1 MRYEKWV
8 ERPTFVLLAM
18 ENLREIIEKHITQ
31 DIELL
36 SVKIDSNSSFIKI
49 VIDSANDISVDK
61 TAMLAKEIKNNEDI
75 LSYFPDGVR
84 LEVGTPGIGSRLE
97 KDFQYKKNIGRKIEL
112 EYRSKDNTNK
122 ETFLLIG
129 NNKTGINV
137 KDDKVE
143 HYIDYSDIISARVK
157 ISFD

>member
-1 MRYEKWV
+1 
-8 ERPTFVLLAM
+8 M

-75 LSYFPDGVR
+75 LSNFPRGVR

-97 KDFQYKKNIGRKIEL
+97 KNFQYKKNIGRKIEL

-157 ISFD
+157 ISID

>member
-1 MRYEKWV
+1 
-8 ERPTFVLLAM
+8 M

-36 SVKIDSNSSFIKI
+36 SVKIDSSSSFIKV
-49 VIDSANDISVDK
+49 VIDSAKDISVDK
-61 TAMLAKEIKNNEDI
+61 TAIMARKIKNNEDI

-84 LEVGTPGIGSRLE
+84 LEVGTPGIGSKLE
-97 KDFQYKKNIGRKIEL
+97 KNFQYKKNIGRKIEL
-112 EYRSKDNTNK
+112 EYRSKNNTIK

-137 KDDKVE
+137 KDSNVE
-143 HYIDYSDIISARVK
+143 YYIDYNDIVSARVK

>member
-1 MRYEKWV
+1 
-8 ERPTFVLLAM
+8 M

-61 TAMLAKEIKNNEDI
+61 TAIMAREIKNNEDI

-97 KDFQYKKNIGRKIEL
+97 KNFQYKKNIGRKIEL
-112 EYRSKDNTNK
+112 EYRSKDNTIK

-137 KDDKVE
+137 KDGKVE
-143 HYIDYSDIISARVK
+143 HFIDYSDIISARVK

>member
-1 MRYEKWV
+1 
-8 ERPTFVLLAM
+8 M

-36 SVKIDSNSSFIKI
+36 SVKIDLNSSFIKI

-75 LSYFPDGVR
+75 LSNFPYGVR
-84 LEVGTPGIGSRLE
+84 LEVGTPGIGSKLE
-97 KDFQYKKNIGRKIEL
+97 KNFQYKKNIGRKIEL

-122 ETFLLIG
+122 ATFLLIG

>member
-1 MRYEKWV
+1 
-8 ERPTFVLLAM
+8 M

-31 DIELL
+31 DMELL
-36 SVKIDSNSSFIKI
+36 SVKIDSSSSFIKV

-61 TAMLAKEIKNNEDI
+61 TATMAKEIKNNEDI

-97 KDFQYKKNIGRKIEL
+97 KNFQYKKNIGRKIEL
-112 EYRSKDNTNK
+112 EYLYKDNTIK

-137 KDDKVE
+137 KDGSVE
-143 HYIDYSDIISARVK
+143 HYIDYNDIISARVI

>member
-1 MRYEKWV
+1 
-8 ERPTFVLLAM
+8 M

-31 DIELL
+31 DMELL
-36 SVKIDSNSSFIKI
+36 SVKIDSSSSFIKV

-75 LSYFPDGVR
+75 LSNFPNGVR

-97 KDFQYKKNIGRKIEL
+97 KNFQYKKNIGRKIEL
-112 EYRSKDNTNK
+112 EYRSKDNTIK

-129 NNKTGINV
+129 NNETGINI
-137 KDDKVE
+137 KDGKVE
-143 HYIDYSDIISARVK
+143 YYIDYSDIISARVK

>member
-1 MRYEKWV
+1 
-8 ERPTFVLLAM
+8 M

-61 TAMLAKEIKNNEDI
+61 TAMLAKEIKNNADI
-75 LSYFPDGVR
+75 LSNFPHGVR

-97 KDFQYKKNIGRKIEL
+97 KNFQYKKNIGRKIEL

>member
-1 MRYEKWV
+1 
-8 ERPTFVLLAM
+8 M

-31 DIELL
+31 DMELL
-36 SVKIDSNSSFIKI
+36 SVKIDSSLSFIKV

-75 LSYFPDGVR
+75 LSNFPHGVR

-97 KDFQYKKNIGRKIEL
+97 KNFQYKKNIGRKIEL
-112 EYRSKDNTNK
+112 EYRSKDNTIK

-129 NNKTGINV
+129 NNETGINV
-137 KDDKVE
+137 KDGKVE
-143 HYIDYSDIISARVK
+143 YYIDYSDIISARVK

>member
-1 MRYEKWV
+1 
-8 ERPTFVLLAM
+8 M
-18 ENLREIIEKHITQ
+18 ENLREIIEKYITQ

-36 SVKIDSNSSFIKI
+36 SVKIDSSSSFIKV
-49 VIDSANDISVDK
+49 VIDSAKDISVDK
-61 TAMLAKEIKNNEDI
+61 TAIMAREIKNNEDI

-97 KDFQYKKNIGRKIEL
+97 KNFQYKKNIGRKIEL
-112 EYRSKDNTNK
+112 EYRSKNNTIK

-137 KDDKVE
+137 KDSNVE
-143 HYIDYSDIISARVK
+143 HYIDYNDIISARVK

>member
-1 MRYEKWV
+1 
-8 ERPTFVLLAM
+8 M

-36 SVKIDSNSSFIKI
+36 SVKIDSSSSFIKV

-61 TAMLAKEIKNNEDI
+61 TAIIAREIKNNEDI
-75 LSYFPDGVR
+75 LSYFPRGVR

-97 KDFQYKKNIGRKIEL
+97 KNFQYKKNIGRKIEL
-112 EYRSKDNTNK
+112 EYRSKNNTIK

-137 KDDKVE
+137 KDGNVE
-143 HYIDYSDIISARVK
+143 HYIDYNDIISARVK

>member
-1 MRYEKWV
+1 
-8 ERPTFVLLAM
+8 M

-36 SVKIDSNSSFIKI
+36 SVKIDSSSSFIKV

-61 TAMLAKEIKNNEDI
+61 TAIIAREIKNNEDI

-97 KDFQYKKNIGRKIEL
+97 KNFQYKKNIGRKIEL

-143 HYIDYSDIISARVK
+143 HYVDYSDIISARVK

>member
-1 MRYEKWV
+1 
-8 ERPTFVLLAM
+8 M

-49 VIDSANDISVDK
+49 IIDSANDISVDK
-61 TAMLAKEIKNNEDI
+61 TAILAKEIKNNEDI
-75 LSYFPDGVR
+75 LSNFPRGVR

-97 KDFQYKKNIGRKIEL
+97 KHFQYKKNIGRKIEL
-112 EYRSKDNTNK
+112 EYRSKNNTIK

-137 KDDKVE
+137 KDSNVE
-143 HYIDYSDIISARVK
+143 YYIDYNDIVSARVK

>member
-1 MRYEKWV
+1 
-8 ERPTFVLLAM
+8 M

-31 DIELL
+31 DMELL
-36 SVKIDSNSSFIKI
+36 SVKIDSSSSFIKV

-75 LSYFPDGVR
+75 LSNFPNGVR

-97 KDFQYKKNIGRKIEL
+97 KNFQYKKNTGRKIEL
-112 EYRSKDNTNK
+112 EYRSKENTIK

-129 NNKTGINV
+129 NNETGINV
-137 KDDKVE
+137 KDGKVE
-143 HYIDYSDIISARVK
+143 YYIDYSDIISARVK

>member
-1 MRYEKWV
+1 
-8 ERPTFVLLAM
+8 M

-75 LSYFPDGVR
+75 LSNFPYGVR

-97 KDFQYKKNIGRKIEL
+97 KNFQYKKNIGRKIEL
-112 EYRSKDNTNK
+112 EYRSKNNTIK

>member
-1 MRYEKWV
+1 
-8 ERPTFVLLAM
+8 M

-36 SVKIDSNSSFIKI
+36 SVKIDSSSSFIKV

-61 TAMLAKEIKNNEDI
+61 TAIMAREIKNNEDI

-84 LEVGTPGIGSRLE
+84 LEVGTPGIGSKLE
-97 KDFQYKKNIGRKIEL
+97 KNFQYKKNIGRKIEL
-112 EYRSKDNTNK
+112 EYRSKNNTIK

-137 KDDKVE
+137 KDSNVE
-143 HYIDYSDIISARVK
+143 HYIDYNDIISARVK

>member
-1 MRYEKWV
+1 
-8 ERPTFVLLAM
+8 M

-36 SVKIDSNSSFIKI
+36 SVKIDSSSSFIKV

-61 TAMLAKEIKNNEDI
+61 TAIIAREIKNNEDI

-84 LEVGTPGIGSRLE
+84 LEVGTPGIGSKLE
-97 KDFQYKKNIGRKIEL
+97 KNFQYKKNIGRKIEL
-112 EYRSKDNTNK
+112 EYRSKNNTIK

-137 KDDKVE
+137 KDSNVE
-143 HYIDYSDIISARVK
+143 HYIDYNDIISARVK

>member
-1 MRYEKWV
+1 
-8 ERPTFVLLAM
+8 M

-36 SVKIDSNSSFIKI
+36 SVKIDSSSSFIKV

-61 TAMLAKEIKNNEDI
+61 TAMLAKEIKSNEAI
-75 LSYFPDGVR
+75 LSNFPYGVR
-84 LEVGTPGIGSRLE
+84 LEVGTPGIGSKLE
-97 KDFQYKKNIGRKIEL
+97 KNFQYKKNIGRKIEL
-112 EYRSKDNTNK
+112 EYRSKDNTIK
-122 ETFLLIG
+122 GTFLLIG

-137 KDDKVE
+137 KDGKVE
-143 HYIDYSDIISARVK
+143 HYVDYSDIVSAKVK

>member
-1 MRYEKWV
+1 
-8 ERPTFVLLAM
+8 M

-49 VIDSANDISVDK
+49 VIDSAHDISVDK
-61 TAMLAKEIKNNEDI
+61 TAMLAIEIKNNEDI
-75 LSYFPDGVR
+75 LSNFPHGVR

-97 KDFQYKKNIGRKIEL
+97 KNFQYKKNIGRKIEL

>member
-1 MRYEKWV
+1 
-8 ERPTFVLLAM
+8 M

-36 SVKIDSNSSFIKI
+36 SVKIDSSSSFIKV

-61 TAMLAKEIKNNEDI
+61 TAIIAREIKNNEDI

-97 KDFQYKKNIGRKIEL
+97 KNFQYKKNIGRKIEL
-112 EYRSKDNTNK
+112 EYRSKNNTIK

-137 KDDKVE
+137 KDSNVE
-143 HYIDYSDIISARVK
+143 HYIDYNDIISARVK

>member
-1 MRYEKWV
+1 
-8 ERPTFVLLAM
+8 M

-36 SVKIDSNSSFIKI
+36 SVKIDSSLRFIKV

-75 LSYFPDGVR
+75 LSNFPNGVR

-97 KDFQYKKNIGRKIEL
+97 KNFQYKKNIGRKIEL
-112 EYRSKDNTNK
+112 EYRSKDNTIK

-129 NNKTGINV
+129 NNETGINV
-137 KDDKVE
+137 KDGKVE
-143 HYIDYSDIISARVK
+143 YYIDYSDIISARVK